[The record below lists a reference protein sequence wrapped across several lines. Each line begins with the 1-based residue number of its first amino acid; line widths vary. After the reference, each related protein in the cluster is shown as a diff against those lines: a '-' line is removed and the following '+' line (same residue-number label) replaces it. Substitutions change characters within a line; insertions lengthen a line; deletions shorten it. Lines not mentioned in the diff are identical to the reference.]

1 MNLAKTIQMMKITMS
16 DEMNDD
22 LLRVGILLN
31 AAGVPYRIFEKLHNE
46 NSLNEI
52 YEGENFW
59 NEIGLTFPQ
68 QKKLSE
74 LLIKNSFINREIERL
89 EKFNAKFITAFD
101 IDYPA
106 KLKDLKNPPI
116 GLYVKGLNKNI
127 DLNFPSA
134 AIVGTRQC
142 SSYGENTAKSI
153 AMALAEAGI
162 IVISGGARGI
172 DTAAHVGSLAG
183 NGKTFA
189 IFGNGL
195 DKVYPNENRKLFE
208 KIFENGALISEYP
221 FGTHGSLWTYPERN
235 RIITGMSGRT
245 IIVESPI
252 DGGAMITAREAKN
265 LNRELWTVPGRINE
279 EVCAGTNKLLQDK
292 SGVIVNIHEFIK
304 EIYGS
309 FGQLNFEG
317 SEQKKSFS
325 DSLSDDEKV
334 IYSLLQRQSN
344 LSIDNLIGKS
354 GFDLVTVQ
362 DSIMMLESLGLVISN
377 GGRYSASL

>member
-1 MNLAKTIQMMKITMS
+1 MT
-16 DEMNDD
+16 MNDD

-52 YEGENFW
+52 YDGENFW

-68 QKKLSE
+68 QKKLSD
-74 LLIKNSFINREIERL
+74 LLIKNSFINKEIERL

-116 GLYVKGLNKNI
+116 GLYVKGLNKNV

-134 AIVGTRQC
+134 AIVGTRKC
-142 SSYGENTAKSI
+142 SVYGENTAKSI

-172 DTAAHVGSLAG
+172 DTAAHVGSLAV

-195 DKVYPNENRKLFE
+195 DKIYPNENRNLFE
-208 KIFENGALISEYP
+208 KISENGALISEYP

-235 RIITGMSGRT
+235 RIITAMAGRT
-245 IIVESPI
+245 VIVESPI
-252 DGGAMITAREAKN
+252 NGGAMITAREAKN

-292 SGVIVNIHEFIK
+292 SGVIVNINEFIK

-309 FGQLNFEG
+309 FGQLNAQLNFEANFEG
-317 SEQKKSFS
+317 SEQKKSNS
-325 DSLSDDEKV
+325 LSASLSDDEKI

-344 LSIDNLIGKS
+344 RSIDNLIIES
-354 GFDLVTVQ
+354 GLDLITVQ

-377 GGRYSASL
+377 GGRYLASL

>member
-1 MNLAKTIQMMKITMS
+1 MT
-16 DEMNDD
+16 MNDD

-52 YEGENFW
+52 YDGENFW

-68 QKKLSE
+68 QKKLSD
-74 LLIKNSFINREIERL
+74 LLIKNSFVNKEIERL

-116 GLYVKGLNKNI
+116 GLYVKGLNKNV

-134 AIVGTRQC
+134 AIVGTRKC
-142 SSYGENTAKSI
+142 SVYGENTAKSI

-172 DTAAHVGSLAG
+172 DTAAHVGSLAV

-195 DKVYPNENRKLFE
+195 DKIYPNENRNLFE
-208 KIFENGALISEYP
+208 KISENGALISEYP

-235 RIITGMSGRT
+235 RIITAMAGRT

-252 DGGAMITAREAKN
+252 NGGAMITAREAKN

-292 SGVIVNIHEFIK
+292 SGVIVNINEFIK

-309 FGQLNFEG
+309 FGQLNAQLNFEANFEG
-317 SEQKKSFS
+317 SEQKKSNS
-325 DSLSDDEKV
+325 LSASLSDDEKI

-344 LSIDNLIGKS
+344 RSIDNLIIES
-354 GFDLVTVQ
+354 GLDLITVQ

-377 GGRYSASL
+377 GGRYLASL